1 MENAQLI
8 SLSRQI
14 SLQRQVEV
22 TANNIANMNTTG
34 FKAQAILFQEYLA
47 PVARDRDFAYPD
59 QQLSFVESWGTV
71 GDFTGGDLAD
81 TGNPLDVALV
91 GEGFLAVQTPAG
103 ERWSRGGS
111 LAIDRDGLLVDL
123 SGNPVLSDGGPIS
136 FDASETDIKIAAD
149 GTISSS
155 AGAKGTLRLV
165 EFANLQELTREGGS
179 LFAGGTPVEAVE
191 TSVVQGSIEKSN
203 VSGVAEMSEMIR
215 VQRAYESLASLAQR
229 QDDIRRD
236 AIKRLGSL
244 NA

>member
-14 SLQRQVEV
+14 SLQRQMDVV
-22 TANNIANMNTTG
+22 ANNIANMNTTG
-34 FKAQAILFQEYLA
+34 FKSQALLFQEYLA

-59 QQLSFVESWGTV
+59 QLLSYVEGWGTV
-71 GDFTGGDLAD
+71 GDFSGGAMIE

-91 GEGFLAVQTPAG
+91 GEGFLAVQSPAG
-103 ERWSRGGS
+103 ERWSRGGT
-111 LAIDRDGLLVDL
+111 LAIDRNGVLVDL
-123 SGNPVLSDGGPIS
+123 NGNPVLSEGGPIT
-136 FDASETDIKIAAD
+136 FDTSETDIGISAD

-155 AGAKGTLRLV
+155 AGTKGQLRLV
-165 EFANLQELTREGGS
+165 EFDNLQELTREGDS
-179 LFAGGTPVEAVE
+179 LFAGGTPVAAAA
-191 TSVVQGSIEKSN
+191 TSVVQGSIENSN
-203 VSGVAEMSEMIR
+203 VSGVAEMTEMIR

>member
-8 SLSRQI
+8 NLSRQI
-14 SLQRQVEV
+14 SLQRQMDV

-34 FKAQAILFQEYLA
+34 FKAQQLLFHEYLA
-47 PVARDRDFAYPD
+47 PVARDGDFAYAD
-59 QQLSFVESWGTV
+59 QRLSYVDSWGTA
-71 GDFTGGDLAD
+71 GDFTGGALVE
-81 TGNPLDVALV
+81 TGNPLDVALI

-103 ERWSRGGS
+103 DRWSRGGS

-136 FDASETDIKIAAD
+136 FDASETGISIAAD

-155 AGAKGTLRLV
+155 AGSKGQLRLV
-165 EFANLQELTREGGS
+165 KFDNPQELTREGSS
-179 LFAGGTPVEAVE
+179 LFAGGTPVAADA

-203 VSGVAEMSEMIR
+203 VSGVAEMTEMIR
-215 VQRAYESLASLAQR
+215 VQRAYESLASLGQR

>member
-14 SLQRQVEV
+14 SLQRQMDV

-34 FKAQAILFQEYLA
+34 FKAQALLFQEYLA

-59 QQLSFVESWGTV
+59 QRLSFVDSWGTV

-81 TGNPLDVALV
+81 TGNPLDVALI

-111 LAIDRDGLLVDL
+111 LAIDRSGVLVDL
-123 SGNPVLSDGGPIS
+123 NGNPVLSDGGPIS
-136 FDASETDIKIAAD
+136 FDTSETDISIASD

-155 AGAKGTLRLV
+155 AGTKGRLRVV
-165 EFANLQELTREGGS
+165 EFANPQELTREGNS
-179 LFAGGTPVEAVE
+179 LFAGGTPVAATE
-191 TSVVQGSIEKSN
+191 TSVVQGSVEKSN

-215 VQRAYESLASLAQR
+215 VQRAYESLASLASR

>member
-8 SLSRQI
+8 NLSRQI
-14 SLQRQVEV
+14 SLQRQMDVV
-22 TANNIANMNTTG
+22 ANNIANMNTTG
-34 FKAQAILFQEYLA
+34 FKAQALLFQEYVA

-59 QQLSFVESWGTV
+59 QRLSFVESWGTV
-71 GDFTGGDLAD
+71 GDFTGGAMVD

-111 LAIDRDGLLVDL
+111 LAIDRNGILVDL

-136 FDASETDIKIAAD
+136 FDASETGIGIAAD

-155 AGAKGTLRLV
+155 AGAKGSLRLV
-165 EFANLQELTREGGS
+165 EFSNLQALTREGGS
-179 LFAGGTPVEAVE
+179 LFAGGTPVAATA
-191 TSVVQGSIEKSN
+191 TSVVQGSVERSN

-215 VQRAYESLASLAQR
+215 VQRAYESLASLGQR